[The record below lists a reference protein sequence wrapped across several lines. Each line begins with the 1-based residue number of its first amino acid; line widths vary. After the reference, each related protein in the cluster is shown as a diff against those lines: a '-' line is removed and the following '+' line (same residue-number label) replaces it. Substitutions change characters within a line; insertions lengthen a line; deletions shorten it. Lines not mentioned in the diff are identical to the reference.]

1 MDGVYFGG
9 TIGALLVMVALL
21 WWRLDR
27 NALIIKHELEQS
39 ATSISH
45 ALDGASL
52 PDIPTLEDMREEMSD
67 LIQDTIGSMRT
78 PQIADHLG
86 AVLQQWANMK
96 MQKEMFAMQNTGA
109 LENLQKVA
117 EVVEDVIS

>member
-1 MDGVYFGG
+1 MDEVYFGATLG
-9 TIGALLVMVALL
+9 SLIVAVSLL

-27 NALIIKHELEQS
+27 NALIIKHELERS
-39 ATSISH
+39 ASNVSH

-52 PDIPTLEDMREEMSD
+52 PDIPTLDEMREEMSD

-96 MQKEMFAMQNTGA
+96 MQKEMYALQNTGA
-109 LENLQKVA
+109 LENMSKVA
-117 EVVEDVIS
+117 EVVEDVLS

>member
-9 TIGALLVMVALL
+9 TIASLILTVALL

-27 NALIIKHELEQS
+27 NALIIKHELERS
-39 ATSISH
+39 ASNVAHS
-45 ALDGASL
+45 LDGAS
-52 PDIPTLEDMREEMSD
+52 IPEIPSLDEIREELGD
-67 LIQDTIGSMRT
+67 LIQETIGSMRT

-109 LENLQKVA
+109 LENLKKVA
-117 EVVEDVIS
+117 DVVEDVIS

>member
-9 TIGALLVMVALL
+9 TIGALLVTVALL